1 MSAESGSNENPTRTE
16 EERIAYIQ
24 RQIDH
29 APSFPTIPREDMDF
43 LLGVIGK
50 QAEKVRA
57 AKRALDRWNEHSFAD
72 PDSVY
77 GPLWQTRKALE
88 TINAI
93 NWSEVYEDGKCPDCY
108 ELIGNK
114 PDGGACDNCEHV
126 FWKEV
131 KSDES

>member
-1 MSAESGSNENPTRTE
+1 MLVCVILPVRWATNAKRKAVMSAESGSNENPTRTE

-77 GPLWQTRKALE
+77 GPL
-88 TINAI
+88 
-93 NWSEVYEDGKCPDCY
+93 
-108 ELIGNK
+108 
-114 PDGGACDNCEHV
+114 
-126 FWKEV
+126 
-131 KSDES
+131 